1 MNYSVFLPE
10 GCGVVG
16 GEVRVAVCSVVVRGV
31 VSVCVCSVEEVLN
44 LGEVEGDFQVCILC
58 GR

>member
-1 MNYSVFLPE
+1 M
-10 GCGVVG
+10 VG
-16 GEVRVAVCSVVVRGV
+16 GKVRVAVCSVVVRGV